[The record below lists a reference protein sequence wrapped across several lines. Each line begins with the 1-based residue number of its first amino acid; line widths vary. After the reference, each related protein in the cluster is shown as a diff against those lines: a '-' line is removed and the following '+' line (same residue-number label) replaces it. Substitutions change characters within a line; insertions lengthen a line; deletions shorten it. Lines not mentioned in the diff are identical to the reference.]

1 MINNLHNLKKFMGM
15 FDIAQASGSQE
26 VRLSITEL
34 SLVVSDV
41 NKLLSTIVEQAAN
54 TPSNIQVEVEKQ
66 LDIDGGSF

>member
-1 MINNLHNLKKFMGM
+1 MIDNLHNLKKFMGM

-41 NKLLSTIVEQAAN
+41 NKLLSTVIEHSADTTAQ
-54 TPSNIQVEVEKQ
+54 IEVDRQ
-66 LDIDGGSF
+66 LDGGTF